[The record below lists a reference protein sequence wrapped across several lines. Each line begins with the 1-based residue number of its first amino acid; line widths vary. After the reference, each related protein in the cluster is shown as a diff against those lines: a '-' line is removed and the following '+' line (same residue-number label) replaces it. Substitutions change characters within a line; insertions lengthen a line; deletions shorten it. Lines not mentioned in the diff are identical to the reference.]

1 MRSGGLT
8 GSRPAPAAAG
18 YGCCIVPTSPGAH
31 QLTVHTWRPC
41 GTMHEQITCE
51 KRHHP
56 APGPPPSVLD
66 AAYIHLPVPMPHIP
80 GPAGLRAAVTAFFL
94 GGVPTLKHREVISS
108 PVDRFRLHTESSGE
122 VHVRV
127 CVVSKDLYRYGVT
140 A

>member
-1 MRSGGLT
+1 
-8 GSRPAPAAAG
+8 
-18 YGCCIVPTSPGAH
+18 
-31 QLTVHTWRPC
+31 
-41 GTMHEQITCE
+41 MHEQITCE

>member
-41 GTMHEQITCE
+41 GTMHEQIT
-51 KRHHP
+51 
-56 APGPPPSVLD
+56 S
-66 AAYIHLPVPMPHIP
+66 
-80 GPAGLRAAVTAFFL
+80 FFL